1 MFVPTLMR
9 FALFALLI
17 TSSLFAQTAG
27 TINTIAGTGGA
38 LFSGDGGA
46 ATLAALNV
54 AVDVSADRAGN
65 LYIADQFNHRIRR
78 IAANGIITTVAGTG
92 VPGYTGDGGPAVN
105 AQINTPTG
113 VFADTAG
120 NIFIAEPGNQRIRRV
135 DPTGT
140 ITTIAGNGSK
150 GYSGDGGAAISASL
164 YNAVRVAVDP
174 AGNVVIADQSN
185 HRIRQVTPAGIITTI
200 AGNGAGTP
208 AAGAFSGDGG
218 QATAASLNNPTALA
232 ITPAGVIYI
241 ADQFNQRIRRIT
253 TDGVITTI
261 AGNGT
266 AGFSGDGG
274 AAAAASLNYPGGM
287 ALDAAGNIYFNDDL
301 NYRTRRIT
309 LSTGVISTVAG
320 NGLQGFSGDGGPA
333 ASASLNGNFGAA
345 VDALGN
351 LYIADSTN
359 NRIRE
364 VYGAGAPGP
373 TPRITSGG
381 VVPIFNSSTTI
392 QPGSWVSIFGNNL
405 ATGTATWNND
415 FPLTLGDISVT
426 IDGKLAYLWY
436 VSPTQINLQAPDDG
450 NTGKSVNVVVTTPTG
465 IATSTVTLGQFGP
478 SFSVLDGKHVAGIIL
493 RSDGSGAYGGGT
505 YDILGPTGTSLGY
518 KTVAARAGDT
528 LELFGIGFGP
538 TNPVVLAGKAFTGAA
553 QTTSSVVVSI
563 NGNTLNP
570 TFAGLTSAGLYQIN
584 LVQIP
589 AGVGSGDVA
598 LLATVSGTQTQTGVL
613 LSLQ

>member
-1 MFVPTLMR
+1 MR
-9 FALFALLI
+9 PALFSFLL
-17 TSSLFAQTAG
+17 TSGLFAQTAG

-38 LFSGDGGA
+38 LYSGDGGA
-46 ATLAALNV
+46 ATLAGLNV

-65 LYIADQFNHRIRR
+65 LYIADQYNHRIRK
-78 IAANGIITTVAGTG
+78 IAADGIITTVAGTG
-92 VPGYTGDGGPAVN
+92 IPGYSGDGGPAVN

-120 NIFIAEPGNQRIRRV
+120 NIYIAEPGNQRIRKV

-140 ITTIAGNGSK
+140 ITTIAGNGSQ
-150 GYSGDGGAAISASL
+150 GYSGDGGPATSASL

-185 HRIRQVTPAGIITTI
+185 HRIRRVTPAGIITTI

-241 ADQFNQRIRRIT
+241 ADQFNQRIRSVATNGIIT
-253 TDGVITTI
+253 TVAGNGTPGFSGDGGPATAASLNYPGGITLDAAGNLYFNDDVNYRTRKIAAGTGVITTI

-266 AGFSGDGG
+266 AGFG
-274 AAAAASLNYPGGM
+274 
-287 ALDAAGNIYFNDDL
+287 
-301 NYRTRRIT
+301 
-309 LSTGVISTVAG
+309 
-320 NGLQGFSGDGGPA
+320 GDGGPA
-333 ASASLNGNFGAA
+333 TSASLNGNFGAT
-345 VDALGN
+345 VDASSN

-364 VYGAGAPGP
+364 VYGAGAPGATP
-373 TPRITSGG
+373 TITSGG
-381 VVPIFNSSTTI
+381 VVPIYSSSPTI
-392 QPGSWVSIFGNNL
+392 QPGSWTSVFGANL

-415 FPLTLGDISVT
+415 FPTTLGDVSVT

-436 VSPTQINLQAPDDG
+436 VSPTQINLQAPDDS
-450 NTGKSVNVVVTTPTG
+450 NLGKSVNVVVTTPTG
-465 IATSTVTLGQFGP
+465 TATSTVTLGQFGP

-493 RSDGSGAYGGGT
+493 RSDGSGAYGGGA
-505 YDILGPTGTSLGY
+505 YDIVGPTGTSLGY
-518 KTVAARAGDT
+518 KTVAAKAGDT
-528 LELFGIGFGP
+528 LALFGVGFGP
-538 TNPVVLAGKAFTGAA
+538 TNPVVSAGKVFTGVA
-553 QTTSSVVVSI
+553 QTNSTVVVSI
-563 NGNTLNP
+563 NGNNVNP
-570 TFAGLTSAGLYQIN
+570 GFAGLTSAGLYQIN

-589 AGVGSGDVA
+589 AGLGTGDVP
-598 LLATVSGTQTQTGVL
+598 LLATVGGTQTQAGVL